1 MSNRFPHVRQTE
13 KPENNDDDSGWHRN
27 QKSKTAGVFR
37 SKQIEQSDSE
47 DGRGSEFFRMRN
59 TEVLKPGERADG
71 RRYQIISDEKKGADD
86 GDDFGAMAHA
96 RINAAAVR
104 IKTADD
110 HVVEAD
116 QRGEHA
122 HQGDEPE
129 RCVAGDGEG
138 EANDIGFARAPVA
151 VKNRRRARN
160 IDVARTLNV
169 GCYQLIRLK
178 RGWPRATRPLSSGV
192 ASLTTSFAL

>member
-1 MSNRFPHVRQTE
+1 
-13 KPENNDDDSGWHRN
+13 
-27 QKSKTAGVFR
+27 
-37 SKQIEQSDSE
+37 
-47 DGRGSEFFRMRN
+47 MRHA
-59 TEVLKPGERADG
+59 EVLKSGKRANC
-71 RRYQIISDEKKGADD
+71 RRHQIISNKKKGADD

-129 RCVAGDGEG
+129 RCVARDGKG
-138 EANDIGFARAPVA
+138 EANDIGLARAPVA
-151 VKNRRRARN
+151 VKNRGRARN

-178 RGWPRATRPLSSGV
+178 RSWPRATRPLSCGV
-192 ASLTTSFAL
+192 ASLTTSFALYCY